1 MSSFN
6 SSYNHVHYWPTIVL
20 QLGKD
25 CMLLVIDL
33 KRSIPRKLLV
43 NTQLFV
49 VDAFL
54 IFISDWIQKID
65 HA

>member
-1 MSSFN
+1 
-6 SSYNHVHYWPTIVL
+6 
-20 QLGKD
+20 
-25 CMLLVIDL
+25 MLLVIDL

-43 NTQLFV
+43 NAQLFV

-54 IFISDWIQKID
+54 IFISEWIQKVD